1 MSAIPAIDEAPSILL
16 VEDNPGDVRLVEELL
31 RAAWVVA
38 GSINHVSSV
47 EDAIRRVAKD
57 VPACILLDLSLPD
70 AQGLGTLER
79 VRDAHPSVPIVV
91 LTGTDDEAQA
101 VQAVQEGA
109 QDYLIKGQVDGHLL
123 GRAIRYAIE
132 RKFAEVQLSHQ
143 ALHDP
148 LTGLAN
154 RALLMERLAQA
165 LARTERRPSSVAV
178 LFLDIDR
185 FKTINDNFG
194 HEVGDSVLACI
205 GDRLRKALRPEDM
218 ASRFGGDEFV
228 VLCEDLE
235 DDRHVVTIAKR
246 IGRSISEP
254 ISLEAGEVVVT
265 TSIGIAA
272 ARGIGDQ
279 PEVLLRDADAAVYRA
294 KDRGRDRFEFC
305 DQRMRARLLRRSR
318 RESELRHAIDAG
330 ELRLYYQPLVVV
342 DDLRVRRV
350 EALVRWEHPRL
361 GLLLPREFIPVAEET
376 GFIVDLGS
384 WVLREACCQAVR
396 WEHASPDQRS
406 ISIAV
411 NVSPRQLDHPDFEDT
426 VWQIVEETGA
436 EPKNLWFEITETAF
450 MDPAPPVLEMLGR
463 LRELGIHLAID
474 DFGTGYSSLAALHR
488 LPVDAVK
495 IDRSFVTSAGEDG
508 SDAIVRAI
516 VALAASLSI
525 DVIAEGIERPEQRD
539 RLRALGCRYGQG
551 FLFSRPLASDEMEA
565 LLATWS
571 PPEAAALGI
580 E

>member
-1 MSAIPAIDEAPSILL
+1 MSPIAAIDEAPSILL

-31 RAAWVVA
+31 RAAWVAA
-38 GSINHVSSV
+38 GSVNHVSSV
-47 EDAIRRVAKD
+47 EDAIGRVAKD

-272 ARGIGDQ
+272 ARGIGDR

-294 KDRGRDRFEFC
+294 KERGRDRFEFF

-350 EALVRWEHPRL
+350 EALVRWEHPRR
-361 GLLLPREFIPVAEET
+361 GLLLPREFIPAAEET

-384 WVLREACCQAVR
+384 WVLREACCQTVR

-411 NVSPRQLDHPDFEDT
+411 NVSPRQLDHLDFEDT
-426 VWQIVEETGA
+426 VWQILEETGA

-463 LRELGIHLAID
+463 LRKLGIHLAID
-474 DFGTGYSSLAALHR
+474 DFGTGYSSLSHLR
-488 LPVDAVK
+488 QFRIDELKVDQT
-495 IDRSFVTSAGEDG
+495 FVHGLERDAED
-508 SDAIVRAI
+508 SSI
-516 VALAASLSI
+516 VAAVVNLAHNLGLSA
-525 DVIAEGIERPEQRD
+525 VAEGVETAEQSR
-539 RLRALGCRYGQG
+539 RVQLVGCDLAQG
-551 FLFSRPLASDEMEA
+551 FYFAAPEPASPKGTATRESWPRPAGS
-565 LLATWS
+565 
-571 PPEAAALGI
+571 
-580 E
+580 

>member
-1 MSAIPAIDEAPSILL
+1 MSPIAAIDEAPSILL

-47 EDAIRRVAKD
+47 EDAIGLVAKD

-154 RALLMERLAQA
+154 RALFMERLAQA
-165 LARTERRPSSVAV
+165 LARIERHPSSVAV

-272 ARGIGDQ
+272 ARGIGDR

-294 KDRGRDRFEFC
+294 KERGRDRFEFF

-330 ELRLYYQPLVVV
+330 ELRLYYQPLVLL
-342 DDLRVRRV
+342 DDLRVGRV

-384 WVLREACCQAVR
+384 WVLREACCQTVR

-406 ISIAV
+406 ISTAV
-411 NVSPRQLDHPDFEDT
+411 NVSPRQHGPS
-426 VWQIVEETGA
+426 
-436 EPKNLWFEITETAF
+436 
-450 MDPAPPVLEMLGR
+450 DPRGDGR
-463 LRELGIHLAID
+463 
-474 DFGTGYSSLAALHR
+474 
-488 LPVDAVK
+488 
-495 IDRSFVTSAGEDG
+495 
-508 SDAIVRAI
+508 RA
-516 VALAASLSI
+516 
-525 DVIAEGIERPEQRD
+525 
-539 RLRALGCRYGQG
+539 
-551 FLFSRPLASDEMEA
+551 
-565 LLATWS
+565 
-571 PPEAAALGI
+571 
-580 E
+580 

>member
-1 MSAIPAIDEAPSILL
+1 MSPIAAIDEAPSILL

-47 EDAIRRVAKD
+47 EDAIGRVAKD

-272 ARGIGDQ
+272 ARGIGDR
-279 PEVLLRDADAAVYRA
+279 PEVLLRDADAAAYRA
-294 KDRGRDRFEFC
+294 KERGGDRFEFF
-305 DQRMRARLLRRSR
+305 DQRMRARLVRRSR

-342 DDLRVRRV
+342 DDLRVGRV

-384 WVLREACCQAVR
+384 WVLREACCQTVR

-426 VWQIVEETGA
+426 VWQILEETGA
-436 EPKNLWFEITETAF
+436 EPKNLWFEITETAL
-450 MDPAPPVLEMLGR
+450 MDPARPVLEMLGR
-463 LRELGIHLAID
+463 LRERGIHLAID
-474 DFGTGYSSLAALHR
+474 DFGTGYSSLSHLR
-488 LPVDAVK
+488 QFSIDELKVDQT
-495 IDRSFVTSAGEDG
+495 FVQGLERDGED
-508 SDAIVRAI
+508 SSI
-516 VALAASLSI
+516 VAAVVNLAHNLGLSAVAEGVETAEQSRRVQLVGCDLAQGFYFAAPEPASLNGT
-525 DVIAEGIERPEQRD
+525 ATRRLLPRP
-539 RLRALGCRYGQG
+539 AG
-551 FLFSRPLASDEMEA
+551 S
-565 LLATWS
+565 
-571 PPEAAALGI
+571 
-580 E
+580 

>member
-1 MSAIPAIDEAPSILL
+1 MSSIAAIDEAPSILL

-31 RAAWVVA
+31 RAAWLVR

-47 EDAIRRVAKD
+47 EDAIGRVAND

-79 VRDAHPSVPIVV
+79 MRDAYPSVPIVV

-109 QDYLIKGQVDGHLL
+109 QDYLVKGQVDGHLL

-205 GDRLRKALRPEDM
+205 GDRLRKALRPEDV

-235 DDRHVVTIAKR
+235 DDRHVVTIANR

-272 ARGIGDQ
+272 ARGIGDR

-294 KDRGRDRFEFC
+294 KERGRDRFEFF

-318 RESELRHAIDAG
+318 RESDLRHAIDAG
-330 ELRLYYQPLVVV
+330 ELRLHYQPLVVMS
-342 DDLRVRRV
+342 DLRVERV
-350 EALVRWEHPRL
+350 EALVRWEHPRR
-361 GLLLPREFIPVAEET
+361 GLLLPREFVPVAEET

-384 WVLREACCQAVR
+384 WVLREACCQTVR
-396 WEHASPDQRS
+396 WGHASRDQRS

-426 VWQIVEETGA
+426 VRHILEETGA
-436 EPKNLWFEITETAF
+436 EPKNLWFEITETAL

-474 DFGTGYSSLAALHR
+474 DFGTGYSSLSHLR
-488 LPVDAVK
+488 QFK
-495 IDRSFVTSAGEDG
+495 IDELKVDQTFVQGLERDAED
-508 SDAIVRAI
+508 SSI
-516 VALAASLSI
+516 VAAVVNLAHNLGLSAVAEGVETAEQSRRVQLVGCDLAQGFYFAAPEPASLS
-525 DVIAEGIERPEQRD
+525 GSKT
-539 RLRALGCRYGQG
+539 AL
-551 FLFSRPLASDEMEA
+551 PI
-565 LLATWS
+565 T
-571 PPEAAALGI
+571 PPF
-580 E
+580 

>member
-1 MSAIPAIDEAPSILL
+1 MSPIAAIDEAPSILL
-16 VEDNPGDVRLVEELL
+16 VEDNPGDVRLVQELL

-47 EDAIRRVAKD
+47 EDAIGLVAKD

-165 LARTERRPSSVAV
+165 LARTERHPSSVAV

-235 DDRHVVTIAKR
+235 DDRDVVTIAKR

-272 ARGIGDQ
+272 ARGIGDR

-294 KDRGRDRFEFC
+294 KERGRDRFEFF

-330 ELRLYYQPLVVV
+330 ELRLYYQPLVLL
-342 DDLRVRRV
+342 DDLRVGRV

-384 WVLREACCQAVR
+384 WVLREACCQTVR

-406 ISIAV
+406 ISTAV

-426 VWQIVEETGA
+426 VWQILEETGA
-436 EPKNLWFEITETAF
+436 EPKNLWFEITETAL
-450 MDPAPPVLEMLGR
+450 MDPARPVLEMLGR
-463 LRELGIHLAID
+463 LRERGIHLAID
-474 DFGTGYSSLAALHR
+474 DFGTGYSSLSHLR
-488 LPVDAVK
+488 QFRIDELKVDQT
-495 IDRSFVTSAGEDG
+495 FVQGLERDGED
-508 SDAIVRAI
+508 SSI
-516 VALAASLSI
+516 VAAVVNLAHNLGLSAVAEGVETAEQSRRVQLVGCDLAQGFYFAAPEPASLKGT
-525 DVIAEGIERPEQRD
+525 ATRRLLPRP
-539 RLRALGCRYGQG
+539 AG
-551 FLFSRPLASDEMEA
+551 S
-565 LLATWS
+565 
-571 PPEAAALGI
+571 
-580 E
+580 

>member
-1 MSAIPAIDEAPSILL
+1 MSPTAAIDEAPSILL

-31 RAAWVVA
+31 RAAWVVP

-47 EDAIRRVAKD
+47 EDAIGRVAKD

-70 AQGLGTLER
+70 AHGLGTLER

-109 QDYLIKGQVDGHLL
+109 QDYLIKGQVDSHLL

-165 LARTERRPSSVAV
+165 LARTERHPSSVAV

-246 IGRSISEP
+246 LGRSISEP

-272 ARGIGDQ
+272 ARGIGDR

-294 KDRGRDRFEFC
+294 KERGRDRFEFF

-318 RESELRHAIDAG
+318 RESELRHGIDAG
-330 ELRLYYQPLVVV
+330 ELRLYYQPLVFV
-342 DDLRVRRV
+342 DDLRVGRV

-384 WVLREACCQAVR
+384 WVLREACCQTVR

-426 VWQIVEETGA
+426 VWQILEETGA
-436 EPKNLWFEITETAF
+436 EPKNLWFEITETAL
-450 MDPAPPVLEMLGR
+450 MDPARPVLEMLGR
-463 LRELGIHLAID
+463 LRERGIHLAID
-474 DFGTGYSSLAALHR
+474 DFGTGFSSLSHLR
-488 LPVDAVK
+488 QFRIDELKVDQT
-495 IDRSFVTSAGEDG
+495 FVQGLERDAED
-508 SDAIVRAI
+508 SSI
-516 VALAASLSI
+516 VAAVVNLAHNLGLSAVAEGVETAEQSRRVQLVGCDLAQGFYFAAPEPASLKGT
-525 DVIAEGIERPEQRD
+525 ATRRLLPRP
-539 RLRALGCRYGQG
+539 AG
-551 FLFSRPLASDEMEA
+551 S
-565 LLATWS
+565 
-571 PPEAAALGI
+571 
-580 E
+580 

>member
-1 MSAIPAIDEAPSILL
+1 MSPIAAIDEAPSILL

-47 EDAIRRVAKD
+47 EDAIGHVAKD

-235 DDRHVVTIAKR
+235 DDRHVVTIANR

-272 ARGIGDQ
+272 ARGIRDR

-294 KDRGRDRFEFC
+294 KERGRDRFEFF

-330 ELRLYYQPLVVV
+330 ELRLYYQPLVLV
-342 DDLRVRRV
+342 DDLRVGRV

-384 WVLREACCQAVR
+384 WVLREACCQTVR

-426 VWQIVEETGA
+426 VWQILEETGA

-450 MDPAPPVLEMLGR
+450 MDPARPVLEMLGR
-463 LRELGIHLAID
+463 LRERGIHLAID
-474 DFGTGYSSLAALHR
+474 DFGTGYSSLSHLR
-488 LPVDAVK
+488 QFRIDELKVDQT
-495 IDRSFVTSAGEDG
+495 FVQGLERDGED
-508 SDAIVRAI
+508 SSI
-516 VALAASLSI
+516 VAAVVNLAHNLGLSAVAEGVETAEQFRRVQLVGCDLAQGFYFAAPEPASLKGTSTRRLLP
-525 DVIAEGIERPEQRD
+525 RP
-539 RLRALGCRYGQG
+539 AG
-551 FLFSRPLASDEMEA
+551 S
-565 LLATWS
+565 
-571 PPEAAALGI
+571 
-580 E
+580 